1 MPKLKTNKSA
11 KKRLRVTKNK
21 KIVRSK
27 SKRRHILTDKTSN
40 KKRSL
45 RGKANVD
52 KSDVTRL
59 KKLMPYDL

>member
-45 RGKANVD
+45 RGKALVE
-52 KSDVTRL
+52 KSDATRL
-59 KKLMPYDL
+59 KKLMPYD

>member
-1 MPKLKTNKSA
+1 MPKLKTNKSV

-27 SKRRHILTDKTSN
+27 SKRRHILTDKSSN

-45 RGKANVD
+45 RGKANVEKAD
-52 KSDVTRL
+52 AIRL
-59 KKLMPYDL
+59 KKLMPYD

>member
-45 RGKANVD
+45 RGKANVE

-59 KKLMPYDL
+59 KKLMPYD